1 MPPAYENGRGWKR
14 PDVSLTATWSSPLPV
29 LPTYSMLPSVPN
41 AQVHPEAWKGRHE
54 ESSLGCSVGKIERAL
69 RGRNGVI
76 CPRGVFCLPPA
87 PLWMNTS
94 IWLSSD
100 LLKEHL
106 YPRKVLLVAGF
117 ILTHSNML
125 DEWRQRHSHMD
136 ASISLRLCSPSL
148 GCCGSGTTDLTCVPS
163 TWRVSW
169 SPDSHAHMKY

>member
-14 PDVSLTATWSSPLPV
+14 PDVSLTATWSSPLRV

-54 ESSLGCSVGKIERAL
+54 ESSLGCLVGKIERAL

-76 CPRGVFCLPPA
+76 CPRGVF
-87 PLWMNTS
+87 
-94 IWLSSD
+94 
-100 LLKEHL
+100 
-106 YPRKVLLVAGF
+106 RF

-125 DEWRQRHSHMD
+125 GEWRQRHPHMD

-169 SPDSHAHMKY
+169 GPDSHAQMKY